1 MIIKNNINLI
11 LLNMKTLFPKQESH
25 IPKWFVID
33 ATDKTLGRLSTEA
46 SKLLRGK
53 ETSFF
58 TPGVNQGNFVVILN
72 ADKIKVTGKKE
83 SQKLYYRNSQRPGS
97 LKIETFTQLKNRI
110 PSRILEESI
119 WGMLP
124 KGVLGREYFRRLSV
138 YAGDK
143 IIYKNTKINDL
154 NTLEL
159 EKNWIKIDL

>member
-1 MIIKNNINLI
+1 
-11 LLNMKTLFPKQESH
+11 MKTLFPKQESH

-33 ATDKTLGRLSTEA
+33 AEGKTLGRLATEA

-53 ETSFF
+53 ETSYF

-72 ADKIKVTGKKE
+72 ADKVQVTGKKA

-110 PSRILEESI
+110 PSRILEEAI

-124 KGVLGREYFRRLSV
+124 KGVLGREYYRRLFIYSANKIV
-138 YAGDK
+138 YKTNK
-143 IIYKNTKINDL
+143 IENQSSIDIENQQ
-154 NTLEL
+154 
-159 EKNWIKIDL
+159 NWITVNI